1 MTFTNDGSILT
12 ISFQGVGMLA
22 LVALLMLFG
31 FWLKKRINFLR
42 RYCIPTPVAS
52 GLLFAFLVL
61 ALKMSGVA
69 NIQLDT
75 SYQSPFMLCF
85 FATVGLEAD
94 LRILRRGGW
103 DLAKY
108 LLLGGPLGRR
118 LIKRDNLHSTE
129 AAGTVA
135 AVDLELEAKL
145 AAEESAKKGFSLFN
159 TFQILLAVFASVMLG
174 DMLCGF
180 ITEHFFTFPSTVGA
194 MLFGTLFRNL
204 NDRFEWIELNPTFVS
219 NFSETVLNIFL
230 TISIMSMAL
239 EQLISLALPMILI
252 LSLQAISLLLF
263 AYFVVY
269 RVMGRNYDAAVMC
282 GGLMGHGLGATPNAM
297 ANIGVITETY
307 GPSTKAIMI
316 CSITGAFAL
325 DLEALERAVT
335 PRTKTI
341 IINTPNNPTGAVYSP
356 EDLKALADLACRKDF
371 YIISDEV
378 YEKLTY
384 AGKTHFCIAS
394 ISEEV
399 KERCVIINGF
409 SKAYAMTGWRMGYA
423 AADTPIIRA
432 INSYQ
437 GHVTSNPS
445 SIAQYASLEALSGP
459 QESLEVM
466 RREFDARRCFLL
478 DRLNRIDGVH
488 CVSTE
493 GAFYL
498 MPNIRSFFGKSAGE
512 KRIQNSTDLANYLL
526 DQAHVAVVPGD
537 AFLIPDNLRIS
548 YSTSM
553 ESLKEGMDRI
563 EAALKLLG

>member
-1 MTFTNDGSILT
+1 MQHKLSARVRNITPSATVELTNRVAELRAQGIDV
-12 ISFQGVGMLA
+12 ISFGLGEPDFGTPKNISEAGKTAIDENHTKYTAVSGIAPLRQAICDKLLRDNQVSYTPNQISVGTGAKQPLFNAVQA
-22 LVALLMLFG
+22 LVEEGDEVLL
-31 FWLKKRINFLR
+31 
-42 RYCIPTPVAS
+42 PTPCWV
-52 GLLFAFLVL
+52 
-61 ALKMSGVA
+61 
-69 NIQLDT
+69 
-75 SYQSPFMLCF
+75 SYVEM
-85 FATVGLEAD
+85 
-94 LRILRRGGW
+94 I
-103 DLAKY
+103 
-108 LLLGGPLGRR
+108 
-118 LIKRDNLHSTE
+118 
-129 AAGTVA
+129 
-135 AVDLELEAKL
+135 KL
-145 AAEESAKKGFSLFN
+145 AGGVPVQVPCIEEKG
-159 TFQILLAVFASVMLG
+159 
-174 DMLCGF
+174 
-180 ITEHFFTFPSTVGA
+180 
-194 MLFGTLFRNL
+194 
-204 NDRFEWIELNPTFVS
+204 
-219 NFSETVLNIFL
+219 
-230 TISIMSMAL
+230 
-239 EQLISLALPMILI
+239 
-252 LSLQAISLLLF
+252 
-263 AYFVVY
+263 
-269 RVMGRNYDAAVMC
+269 
-282 GGLMGHGLGATPNAM
+282 
-297 ANIGVITETY
+297 
-307 GPSTKAIMI
+307 
-316 CSITGAFAL
+316 FAL

-526 DQAHVAVVPGD
+526 DQAHVAVVPGN

-553 ESLKEGMDRI
+553 ESLKEGTDRI